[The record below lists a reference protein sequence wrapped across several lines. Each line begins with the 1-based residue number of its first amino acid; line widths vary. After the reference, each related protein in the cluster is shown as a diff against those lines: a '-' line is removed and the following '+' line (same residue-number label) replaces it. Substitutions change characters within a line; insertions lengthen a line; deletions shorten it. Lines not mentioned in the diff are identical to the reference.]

1 MRKVNGPFIVAAAAL
16 SAGCQSFQHAR
27 DIEQSALVE
36 MDAAR
41 QQWHKHSAPRRA
53 AQTVQYAAQQWIFPT
68 PFTEAKAPPL
78 GCELDIVSAE
88 PVSLSE
94 FSQLITRKCG
104 MSVRLTRDALTAVS
118 RPRASDINHHGR
130 LEALLDAVTAR
141 AGLAWQFDPDRRR
154 VTIAAL
160 SSRTFPVHLI
170 ATDTDMKSEFHSGTT
185 QVNGVLSAG
194 SDSGQ
199 GGQGAAHT
207 LQSTTVQLKTSL
219 WKDIQHDI
227 ETIAPPP
234 DNHISVSPATGS
246 LTVAGAPDVL
256 DRVQRYVDARN
267 KQFDK
272 FVTFQVHVVSVTISN
287 TDAIGLRWSALYQTL
302 AGKYGIELA
311 QPFAAPASAS
321 AATFSILKT
330 SVSPWAGTQAILHAL
345 NEQGHARLVRS
356 TQLATM
362 NLNPVATQTGAQEGY
377 LASSNTTQTAQVGST
392 TTLSPGTINT
402 GFNISMLPY
411 VLEDN
416 QILLRMN
423 INLSSQKGPPRVIE
437 SGGARIELP
446 SIALPLNTSNT
457 IKVRAGDTVML
468 AAQED
473 IDDRAQRSGVGSSA
487 FFALGGGVQ
496 AAQSRTLLVVLITP
510 VLMQDSSHG
519 RIFVSNLFW
528 QPLPNPRTAI
538 QDARAFGIQ
547 NGWTWGVIRS
557 GARAQAGFAECGH
570 EVRTLKGTL
579 SLAAQLAAQLGDA
592 WLGAFKVAE
601 GRYAVIAVHERWIIP
616 GFDVV
621 CDAGQAAQ
629 LWLEAMR
636 LYTFD
641 ASACFASPELGLSAN
656 ARDIAPLLAMRQW
669 HSESQ
674 IKRLRWR
681 DAYPRRMI
689 AGAVLALAGFALVGY
704 WLASMR
710 SRPASQPGVRA
721 QRALRAS
728 QNTLNGAPSAQRLPD
743 RAYPWMRQASA
754 QAFARACTTA
764 IGALPL
770 NLAGWRFDHARCK
783 ESIVTVQLNRET
795 GATVEGLI
803 NALARLNSLRP
814 LFDGHDQAL
823 LHIPIKPEPEPA
835 DNAAPPA
842 ARLISGFVSH
852 FQRYGIQ
859 PELKPVARPSP
870 LQASAQGSRQAQD
883 WQPLRFD
890 IQSAQSPVFHFGR
903 LARRG
908 LSAGVRI
915 RAITATLQQARLG
928 WQVEGMLYVQKES

>member
-118 RPRASDINHHGR
+118 RPRASINMNRPPLPGAVEMQTPAPRAFDINHHGR

-519 RIFVSNLFW
+519 R
-528 QPLPNPRTAI
+528 A
-538 QDARAFGIQ
+538 
-547 NGWTWGVIRS
+547 
-557 GARAQAGFAECGH
+557 
-570 EVRTLKGTL
+570 
-579 SLAAQLAAQLGDA
+579 
-592 WLGAFKVAE
+592 
-601 GRYAVIAVHERWIIP
+601 
-616 GFDVV
+616 
-621 CDAGQAAQ
+621 
-629 LWLEAMR
+629 
-636 LYTFD
+636 
-641 ASACFASPELGLSAN
+641 
-656 ARDIAPLLAMRQW
+656 
-669 HSESQ
+669 
-674 IKRLRWR
+674 
-681 DAYPRRMI
+681 
-689 AGAVLALAGFALVGY
+689 
-704 WLASMR
+704 
-710 SRPASQPGVRA
+710 
-721 QRALRAS
+721 
-728 QNTLNGAPSAQRLPD
+728 
-743 RAYPWMRQASA
+743 
-754 QAFARACTTA
+754 
-764 IGALPL
+764 
-770 NLAGWRFDHARCK
+770 
-783 ESIVTVQLNRET
+783 
-795 GATVEGLI
+795 
-803 NALARLNSLRP
+803 
-814 LFDGHDQAL
+814 
-823 LHIPIKPEPEPA
+823 
-835 DNAAPPA
+835 
-842 ARLISGFVSH
+842 
-852 FQRYGIQ
+852 
-859 PELKPVARPSP
+859 
-870 LQASAQGSRQAQD
+870 
-883 WQPLRFD
+883 
-890 IQSAQSPVFHFGR
+890 
-903 LARRG
+903 
-908 LSAGVRI
+908 
-915 RAITATLQQARLG
+915 
-928 WQVEGMLYVQKES
+928 